1 MEKIEDDD
9 VIIFS
14 CPTVTLACAV
24 DMLSSG
30 KAKKSRN
37 WKTWMKDLLR
47 ENDTKGAYANIR

>member
-24 DMLSSG
+24 DMLSSE
-30 KAKKSRN
+30 KAKKIKKLKNLDERFAS
-37 WKTWMKDLLR
+37 
-47 ENDTKGAYANIR
+47 